1 MPEKT
6 NNADNRIKQLF
17 SGFSYACDTNENN
30 LRRILR
36 DNKDTEFGRRF
47 GFADI
52 SSAEEFS
59 KAVPLGEYDDFE
71 EYIQRTYSGEDNIL
85 TAYPIRN
92 FILSS
97 GTKGRVKR
105 FPLTEDALFR

>member
-36 DNKDTEFGRRF
+36 DNKDAASDVYKRQYFIGGGIF
-47 GFADI
+47 KG
-52 SSAEEFS
+52 SA
-59 KAVPLGEYDDFE
+59 AW
-71 EYIQRTYSGEDNIL
+71 
-85 TAYPIRN
+85 
-92 FILSS
+92 
-97 GTKGRVKR
+97 
-105 FPLTEDALFR
+105 

>member
-59 KAVPLGEYDDFE
+59 KAVPARTIYLLHIQSETLYCHREPRAESRDF
-71 EYIQRTYSGEDNIL
+71 R
-85 TAYPIRN
+85 
-92 FILSS
+92 
-97 GTKGRVKR
+97 
-105 FPLTEDALFR
+105 

>member
-71 EYIQRTYSGEDNIL
+71 EYIQRTYSGEDNI
-85 TAYPIRN
+85 
-92 FILSS
+92 
-97 GTKGRVKR
+97 K
-105 FPLTEDALFR
+105 

>member
-59 KAVPLGEYDDFE
+59 KKYFNGKHKTGSYGCL
-71 EYIQRTYSGEDNIL
+71 
-85 TAYPIRN
+85 
-92 FILSS
+92 
-97 GTKGRVKR
+97 KK
-105 FPLTEDALFR
+105 